1 MTGLTVDKLTTHTGA
16 EVAGVSL
23 ACLTDDEFDQI
34 RTVLFE
40 HGVVF
45 FRDQPLTPEQH
56 IAFAER
62 FGPIDI
68 NRFFAKADG
77 YPQIAE
83 VRTEPSQNKVIGG
96 SWHSDHTYDEIPA
109 MCSILLARDVPDFG
123 GDTQFAS
130 AAAAYHA
137 LSDGLR
143 QSLERMDAWH
153 SDGSFIEND
162 GDDRI
167 DVKGITKPNRH
178 PVLIR
183 HPQTGQKSIYVNGD
197 FTTHFDGWTKEESD
211 PLLTYLYAFITR
223 PERCCRFQWRP
234 NSVAIWDNRLV
245 QHLAV
250 GDYFGQRRLM
260 HRITVE
266 GQPLTR

>member
-1 MTGLTVDKLTTHTGA
+1 MTGLTINKLTTHTGA
-16 EVAGVSL
+16 EISGTSL
-23 ACLTDDEFDQI
+23 ACLADGEFDQI
-34 RTVLFE
+34 KAALFD

-45 FRDQPLTPEQH
+45 FRDQTLTPEQH
-56 IAFAER
+56 VTFAER
-62 FGPIDI
+62 FGKIDV
-68 NRFFAKADG
+68 NRFFDKVPG
-77 YPQIAE
+77 YPKIAE
-83 VRTEPSQNKVIGG
+83 VRTEPTQNRVIGG
-96 SWHSDHTYDEIPA
+96 SWHSDHTYDAVPA
-109 MCSILLARDVPDFG
+109 MCSILVAREVPEFG

-130 AAAAYHA
+130 AAAAHDA

-143 QSLERMDAWH
+143 GILDCLSAWH
-153 SDGSFIEND
+153 SDSSFIED
-162 GDDRI
+162 GKDGRFDIGGVTR
-167 DVKGITKPNRH
+167 PNLH
-178 PVLIR
+178 PVIIR
-183 HPQTGQKSIYVNGD
+183 HPQTGRKSIYVNGN
-197 FTTHFDGWTKEESD
+197 FTTHFDGWTREESD
-211 PLLTYLYAFITR
+211 PLLAYLYDFITK